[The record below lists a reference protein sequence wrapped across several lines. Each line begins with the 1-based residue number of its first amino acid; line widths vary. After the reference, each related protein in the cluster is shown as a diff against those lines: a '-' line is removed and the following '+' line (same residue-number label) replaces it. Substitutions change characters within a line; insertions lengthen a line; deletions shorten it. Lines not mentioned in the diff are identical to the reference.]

1 MKEIN
6 LEMKMTYEDM
16 VRYIRENYE
25 IEEPTIFKFI
35 KIVETNAKM
44 RRLKKYKDIYKYET
58 EGIIKLNYNNHKEN
72 LFKKVCLPKAS
83 YGFTKEDFERLGVD

>member
-35 KIVETNAKM
+35 KIVETNANM
-44 RRLKKYKDIYKYET
+44 RRLKKYKDIYKIRNRRNYQ
-58 EGIIKLNYNNHKEN
+58 IK
-72 LFKKVCLPKAS
+72 
-83 YGFTKEDFERLGVD
+83 